1 MPVGEQRAGGLD
13 VIIVSE
19 FLSGGVM
26 LGDPNASV
34 LRESLRRDGSENVQG
49 EQMPES
55 GIVHLNFLRVGEQP

>member
-1 MPVGEQRAGGLD
+1 MPVEQQRAGGLD

-34 LRESLRRDGSENVQG
+34 LRESLRGASSENVQEG
-49 EQMPES
+49 QMS
-55 GIVHLNFLRVGEQP
+55 QKAIAYLGLVWVGRRP